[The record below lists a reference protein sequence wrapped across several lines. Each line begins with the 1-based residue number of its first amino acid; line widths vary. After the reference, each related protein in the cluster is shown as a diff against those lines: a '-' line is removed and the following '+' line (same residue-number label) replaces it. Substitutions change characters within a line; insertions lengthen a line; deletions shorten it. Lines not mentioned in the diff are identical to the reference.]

1 MILVDHDDRLVAL
14 NDDATEAVVWSP
26 DGKEWRETAGDFAR
40 KAWLD
45 GEELTSQEA
54 ESRFPG
60 ADLEN
65 VPLN

>member
-26 DGKEWRETAGDFAR
+26 DEKAWRETGEDFAR
-40 KAWLD
+40 KAWLE
-45 GEELTSQEA
+45 GVELTGAEA
-54 ESRFPG
+54 ASRFPG

-65 VPLN
+65 VPVG